1 MNVLLWNLQ
10 AVLAAVFLRAG
21 AMKAFRRNGELVRR
35 LPALQGFSPA
45 TLRFTGAAE
54 LAAVAGLL
62 LPGALGVATVLT
74 PLAAT
79 GLAVV
84 MLLAAT
90 VHAGRR
96 EPPGVA
102 LTAVLLI
109 MSVAVAWGRFG
120 PYPL

>member
-21 AMKAFRRNGELVRR
+21 AMKVLRSSGELVRR
-35 LPALQGFSPA
+35 LPAVRDFSPA
-45 TLRFTGAAE
+45 TLRLTGAAE

-79 GLAVV
+79 GLAVI
-84 MLLAAT
+84 MLAAAT
-90 VHAGRR
+90 VHARRR
-96 EPPGVA
+96 EPRGVA

-109 MSVAVAWGRFG
+109 MSVMVAWGRFG
-120 PYPL
+120 PYQL